1 MPVIPFWL
9 KIVGP
14 LVLLML
20 VVGGAMAWGKSKF
33 NAGKE
38 EGVAETHATY
48 KAASDKLRA
57 DAAKTATRADDAA
70 AVRVEENF
78 KQATEEAAAVEKAKE
93 EGSSPLDVLFGE
105 LSLTSVARKTHI
117 SSTVRGLTVCGR
129 SAYAM
134 KCVEQPNDATC
145 KRCRIYLHD

>member
-38 EGVAETHATY
+38 EGVAETHAIY
-48 KAASDKLRA
+48 KAASDKLEA
-57 DAAKTATRADDAA
+57 EAKASATRADDV
-70 AVRVEENF
+70 AVERLEEHVADA
-78 KQATEEAAAVEKAKE
+78 QEDAAAVEKAKE
-93 EGSSPLDVLFGE
+93 EGSSPLDALFG
-105 LSLTSVARKTHI
+105 
-117 SSTVRGLTVCGR
+117 G
-129 SAYAM
+129 
-134 KCVEQPNDATC
+134 
-145 KRCRIYLHD
+145 